1 MQLMFVYAIVLVV
14 AEAIAVG
21 LGEVVEIYFP
31 GASLLAFMALFFV
44 MLWAAWIIAVRL
56 TAPRSA

>member
-21 LGEVVEIYFP
+21 LGEIVEIYFP
-31 GASLLAFMALFFV
+31 SVSLLAFMALFFV

-56 TAPRSA
+56 TAPRNA